1 MTGQR
6 HPDHHRELLSELG
19 RLSRETRSATRW
31 ESTWRWLIAWGF
43 AWLLS
48 YGGFAVMGPPASMFW
63 CLGVVVVASLISWNP
78 RRGGVRTGWQ
88 SRLRVGW
95 IILLVSSPFLVTIVA
110 PLPLERVM
118 LFLGAL
124 WSLGMTLYAV
134 ATDDPPTAVVT
145 GSSIVVA
152 ALAVSQQW
160 VYPLSLFA
168 VAGGG
173 PLLILGLWRWRCSR
187 RARGNSH
194 G

>member
-6 HPDHHRELLSELG
+6 HPDSQRELLSELG

-31 ESTWRWLIAWGF
+31 ESTWRWLIVWGI
-43 AWLLS
+43 AWLLT
-48 YGGFAVMGPPASMFW
+48 YGGFAVWAPLASMIW
-63 CLGVVVVASLISWNP
+63 CLVVVVVASLISWNH
-78 RRGGVRTGWQ
+78 RRSGVRTGWQ

-95 IILLVSSPFLVTIVA
+95 IILLVSSPLLIAIVA
-110 PLPLERVM
+110 PLPIERAM

-134 ATDDPPTAVVT
+134 ATDDAPTAVVT
-145 GSSIVVA
+145 GSAIVVA
-152 ALAVSQQW
+152 ALAVAQQW
-160 VYPLSLFA
+160 VHPLSLFA

-187 RARGNSH
+187 RTGGNPRG
-194 G
+194 